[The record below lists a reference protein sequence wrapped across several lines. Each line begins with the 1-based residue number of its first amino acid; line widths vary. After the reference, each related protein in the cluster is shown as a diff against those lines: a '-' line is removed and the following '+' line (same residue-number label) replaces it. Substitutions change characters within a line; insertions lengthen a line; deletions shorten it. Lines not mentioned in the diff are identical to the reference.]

1 MYFIF
6 KIIIRKKKIQKIAQY
21 SCLIKPRCSHKKI
34 EIFFYH
40 VYNFSIET
48 DKKNQQDEKICKRS
62 LIIEKS
68 KGITEI
74 SFRSFFQFLFLLYLL
89 YLMRSTFILTGRA
102 TMTDCE
108 STSGSWRLFTKI
120 RACVSRG
127 REAGSRTEDRAAVG
141 RACGGSWMVAACQ
154 NRCRQGAERE
164 DEVRLPAHARPCLRL
179 RIPLSLSLC
188 SFSLFAISSEL
199 LVARDL
205 P

>member
-1 MYFIF
+1 MVFRDNQKVKLKTQDLYHICFCSSFIF
-6 KIIIRKKKIQKIAQY
+6 
-21 SCLIKPRCSHKKI
+21 
-34 EIFFYH
+34 
-40 VYNFSIET
+40 
-48 DKKNQQDEKICKRS
+48 
-62 LIIEKS
+62 
-68 KGITEI
+68 
-74 SFRSFFQFLFLLYLL
+74 L

-164 DEVRLPAHARPCLRL
+164 DELGCHRANEKAAMVTAAAAGRVRVTGYRRG
-179 RIPLSLSLC
+179 
-188 SFSLFAISSEL
+188 
-199 LVARDL
+199 
-205 P
+205 

>member
-34 EIFFYH
+34 EVFFYH
-40 VYNFSIET
+40 VYNLSIET

>member
-1 MYFIF
+1 
-6 KIIIRKKKIQKIAQY
+6 
-21 SCLIKPRCSHKKI
+21 
-34 EIFFYH
+34 
-40 VYNFSIET
+40 
-48 DKKNQQDEKICKRS
+48 
-62 LIIEKS
+62 
-68 KGITEI
+68 
-74 SFRSFFQFLFLLYLL
+74 
-89 YLMRSTFILTGRA
+89 MRSTFILTGRA

-205 P
+205 PWSPFSLFRNAAYRLTTVMCH